1 MINKISLSA
10 FTIVSFF
17 ALNSQA
23 QVTLQQNNIPQVGE
37 LWSNKTITDT
47 TIQPGPGGQGMNWG
61 FGNFFVY
68 PNVIS
73 EQYIA
78 PTGSGYDALFPSA
91 NLKVNSLFSGDE
103 YFIRSAGSIQ
113 FLGMKSSSNEILITN
128 VQNLLTVPF
137 TYGDSVTNP
146 SVTGTGFGYPL
157 TGSISVKADGTGT
170 LSLYT
175 GAFTNT
181 LRVVTD
187 MNLVLG
193 AGSGVDTYVRLR
205 KFSWYTASYRA
216 PVFQIAMLDI
226 DGPLG
231 NTHQKVITVSTLTTD
246 ILDPQNDFFKL
257 SLGPN
262 PTSNNVEVSL
272 NLKKNS
278 TVNIKITDINGKVC
292 IENTSELSTGINNLH
307 FDISVLP
314 KGIYLV
320 SAVVGRSTSTKRL
333 VID

>member
-1 MINKISLSA
+1 MIPKITLPLLTFIICLA
-10 FTIVSFF
+10 FS
-17 ALNSQA
+17 SWA
-23 QVTLQQNNIPQVGE
+23 QVTLQQNNMPQVGE

-47 TIQPGPGGQGMNWG
+47 TIQPGPGGQGMNWN
-61 FGNFFVY
+61 FGNYFVY

-103 YFIRSAGSIQ
+103 YYIRSAGSIQ
-113 FLGMKSSSNEILITN
+113 FLGMKSSTNEIVFTN
-128 VQNLLTVPF
+128 AQNLLTVPF
-137 TYGDSVTNP
+137 TFGNSVTNP
-146 SVTGTGFGYPL
+146 SVTGMGLGYPL
-157 TGSISVKADGTGT
+157 TGTISVIADGAGT

-187 MNLVLG
+187 MDLVLG

-205 KFSWYTASYRA
+205 KFTWYTSSYRA

-231 NTHQKVITVSTLTTD
+231 NIHQKVITVSTLTTD
-246 ILDPQNDFFKL
+246 ISDPENDFFKL
-257 SLGPN
+257 NIGPN
-262 PTSNNVEVSL
+262 PAANNVEVFL

-278 TVNIKITDINGKVC
+278 TVNISIINVNGKVC
-292 IENTSELSTGINNLH
+292 LDKTSELATGINKLN
-307 FDISVLP
+307 FDISAFP
-314 KGIYLV
+314 KGVYLV
-320 SAVVGRSTSTKRL
+320 SAVSGKITSTKRL